1 MTAKNKKSAN
11 TMTDLPSRL
20 PSNPTM
26 SAMDAI
32 RQRRSVRNYTQQ
44 VIDRTTIDT
53 LLHAAV
59 LAPTARHQE
68 PWAFVVIQDRAVLNR
83 LSDSIQN
90 MARAEAKGSDSPSS
104 HQMLHFVANPEF
116 HIFHNA
122 GTLIIICGKFV
133 GSFVEADC
141 WLAAENLMLAAC
153 ANGLGTCTI
162 GFAVNTLNTAEW
174 KAELKIPAEM
184 TVIAPVIVGVPAG
197 ENPPTSRKPPEILL
211 WK

>member
-1 MTAKNKKSAN
+1 
-11 TMTDLPSRL
+11 MTDLPPRL
-20 PSNPTM
+20 PSSPAI

-32 RQRRSVRNYTQQ
+32 YQRRSVRSYTQK
-44 VIDRTTIDT
+44 VVDRTTIGT

-68 PWAFVVIQDRAVLNR
+68 PWAFVVIQDRSVLNR
-83 LSDSIQN
+83 LSDGTKN
-90 MARAEAKGSDSPSS
+90 TVRAEAKESDSPSS
-104 HQMLHFVANPEF
+104 GQKLHYVDNPEF
-116 HIFHNA
+116 DVFHNA
-122 GTLIIICGKFV
+122 NTLIIICGRFA

-153 ANGLGTCTI
+153 ANGLGTCAI
-162 GFAVNTLNTAEW
+162 GFAVNTLNTAVW
-174 KAELKIPAEM
+174 KSELKIPAEM

-197 ENPPTSRKPPEILL
+197 DNPPTSRKPPEILL